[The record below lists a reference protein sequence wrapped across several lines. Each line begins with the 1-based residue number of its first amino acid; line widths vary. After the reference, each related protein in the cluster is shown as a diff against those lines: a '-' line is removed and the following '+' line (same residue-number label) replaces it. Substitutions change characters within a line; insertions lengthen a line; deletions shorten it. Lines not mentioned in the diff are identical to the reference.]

1 MTITI
6 TRNEL
11 TEYFGNPLM
20 FDVPI
25 EEVLVR
31 EYKYN
36 RREGVDYVELLKNE
50 FLKLAFNATKEE
62 INIEAVVSSSKLL
75 TVTYSILEKLDVL
88 LLMRIEDML
97 FTDIKYLEYKDIDSD
112 REYIFEVIHGNK

>member
-88 LLMRIEDML
+88 LLMR
-97 FTDIKYLEYKDIDSD
+97 KEYRDIDSD